1 MLAYVHNLSPVKKS
15 KRQVSYFNCQLQSQ
29 NQSFEAVAFKAELH
43 ESMKESTENKSPIKI
58 SGFKRRANFRDNQQ
72 QDIELNKMTKIT
84 MLSEAPF
91 KYKSMKVDSPEVMK
105 VRFWTMGKII

>member
-15 KRQVSYFNCQLQSQ
+15 KRQVSYFNCHLQSE

-43 ESMKESTENKSPIKI
+43 ESMKESNENRSPIKI
-58 SGFKRRANFRDNQQ
+58 SGFKRRANFRNNQQ

-91 KYKSMKVDSPEVMK
+91 KFKSMKVDCPEVVK
-105 VRFWTMGKII
+105 VRSILDNG